1 MTRVPTQRPFTSATL
16 RDTTVGELVDAASET
31 YGEAIAY
38 IDGNVEES
46 FVDLARHSDE
56 IASGLIERGARPG
69 DRVALWLANGLDW
82 VHCYFGA
89 LKAGCVVV
97 PVNTSFTVDEAAY
110 VLAQSKSRVL
120 VAGGGYKHGAAEDL
134 IPALLAAEGVAP
146 DLVLRTTG
154 GSFGS
159 PLADVEALGREADP
173 RGLADAKSGVA
184 FADPAFMFYTSG
196 TTGFPKGAVHSHK
209 VLLNMADAS
218 ARMRISPGDRLVLYL
233 PLFHVF
239 GAFAGSL
246 AFLIGGGTI
255 ILMPAF
261 DGGRSVELMARH
273 RATVT
278 YGFPTTYYDQ
288 IRSPQ
293 FADAD
298 LSSVRL
304 AVNAGPPESMRAVDA
319 AFGHAVGAYG
329 MTESTSMTTL
339 GEVDDPHE
347 RRMETIGHP
356 LPGFECRVV
365 DEEGQEVPAGEVG
378 ELLARGHPV
387 MHEYFEKPEETA
399 AALSA
404 DGWFSTGDAVVRRP
418 DGYLSYQG
426 RIKDMFKV
434 GGENVDPAEVERVL
448 SQHEAVGMAAV
459 VGVPD
464 ERLGEVGM
472 AYIEPLTECSE
483 EDLIAFAKER
493 MARFKVPKYVAF
505 VERLPRTASGK
516 IQKFRLNRP

>member
-1 MTRVPTQRPFTSATL
+1 MTRVPLQRPFTSETL
-16 RDTTVGELVDAASET
+16 RGTTVGELVDAAAERF
-31 YGEAIAY
+31 GDAAAY
-38 IDGNVEES
+38 IDGDVEES
-46 FVDLARHSDE
+46 YVDLAHRSDE
-56 IASGLIERGARPG
+56 VASGLLERGVRPG

-82 VHCYFGA
+82 IHTYYGA

-97 PVNTSFTVDEAAY
+97 PVNTSFTADEAAY
-110 VLAQSKSRVL
+110 VVAQSKSRVL
-120 VAGGGYKHGAAEDL
+120 VAGGRYKHGPAEDL
-134 IPALLAAEGVAP
+134 VPALLSGEGVAP
-146 DLVLRTTG
+146 DLVLRTAG
-154 GSFGS
+154 GGYGE
-159 PLADVEALGREADP
+159 PLADLVSQGRDADP
-173 RGLADAKSGVA
+173 QSLADARSAVA

-196 TTGFPKGAVHSHK
+196 TTGFPKGALHSHK

-218 ARMRISPGDRLVLYL
+218 ARMGITPGDRLVLFL

-246 AFLIGGGTI
+246 AFLTGGGTI

-261 DGGRSVELMARH
+261 DGGLAVDLMARH
-273 RATVT
+273 RATIT

-319 AFGHAVGAYG
+319 AFGNAVGAYG

-339 GEVDDPHE
+339 GEVDDPPGQ
-347 RRMETIGHP
+347 RLETIGHT

-365 DEEGQEVPAGEVG
+365 DEAGQAVPDGQVG
-378 ELLARGHPV
+378 ELLVRGHPV

-399 AALSA
+399 AALSS
-404 DGWFSTGDAVVRRP
+404 DGWFRTGDAVVRRP
-418 DGYLSYQG
+418 DGYFAYQG

-448 SQHEAVGMAAV
+448 SQHEAVGMVAV

-472 AYIEPLTECSE
+472 AYVEPLAGCSE
-483 EDLIAFAKER
+483 EELIAFAKER
-493 MARFKVPKYVAF
+493 MARFKVPKYVEF
-505 VERLPRTASGK
+505 VDRLPRTASGK
-516 IQKFRLNRP
+516 IQKFRLNRS